1 MSTSHV
7 AAEARISASAEHVY
21 SIIADYRDGH
31 PHILPKPYFSSLEVD
46 RGGIGAGTVIRFQ
59 MHVLGMT
66 RQLRGEVTEP
76 EPGRVL
82 VESYPEDGSVTT
94 FTVRPEKD
102 GQSCHIM
109 ITTDFN
115 VRGPFGWIQGW
126 LTRVMLR
133 KIYRRELA
141 QLAEFATRRQSPRV
155 DSR

>member
-1 MSTSHV
+1 MPSAHV
-7 AAEARISASAEHVY
+7 AADARIAASAERVY

-59 MHVLGMT
+59 MHVLGVT
-66 RQLRGEVTEP
+66 RELRGEVTEP
-76 EPGRVL
+76 QPGRVL

-94 FTVRPEKD
+94 FTIDPEKD

-115 VRGPFGWIQGW
+115 VRGGPFGWIQAW
-126 LTRVMLR
+126 ATRMMLR
-133 KIYRRELA
+133 KIYKRELA
-141 QLAEFATRRQSPRV
+141 QLAEFATRQQAPRP
-155 DSR
+155 